1 MRPCR
6 WLNNASAI
14 KSKGF
19 YMTKMKT
26 LLKDFVDTHVH
37 AGPTL
42 TVREFNVW
50 QLAAEA
56 EKGGF
61 RAMVLK
67 DHFIPTVPVARAM
80 QEKLGHI
87 RLKIFGS
94 LALNNS
100 VGGINPKAVEIAIG
114 FGAKMIWMPTIS
126 AANHRRKHRV
136 PGTKFPVLM
145 KEEAVADK
153 PLNVIGA
160 DGVLTPETED
170 ILNLLAD
177 HPDVVLATGHLSR
190 EEVDAL
196 VRRCAQ
202 LGIKRILVTHPHFLV
217 DASVDDMR
225 NWQSL
230 GAYMEFTAVIS
241 LPSSPIYCRPVED
254 VANLIK
260 SLDVEKIVLSSD
272 LGLKKAGWPIE
283 GMSAFLELLHETGVS
298 SDDLKKMIAT
308 NPANLLNLKADR
320 LCVSRTNTQ

>member
-1 MRPCR
+1 
-6 WLNNASAI
+6 
-14 KSKGF
+14 
-19 YMTKMKT
+19 MTNMKA

-42 TVREFNVW
+42 TIREFNVW

-61 RAMVLK
+61 RALVLK
-67 DHFIPTVPVARAM
+67 DHFIPTVPVARAI
-80 QEKLGHI
+80 QEKLGHTG
-87 RLKIFGS
+87 LKIFGS

-100 VGGINPKAVEIAIG
+100 VGGLSPKAVEIAIG

-126 AANHRRKHRV
+126 AANHRVKHRT

-145 KEEAVADK
+145 KKETVADT
-153 PLNVIGA
+153 PLDVIGA
-160 DGVLTPETED
+160 NGGLTAETED

-202 LGIKRILVTHPHFLV
+202 LGVKRVLVTHPHFLV
-217 DASVDDMR
+217 DASLDDMR

-241 LPSSPIYCRPVED
+241 LPSSPIYCRPVKD
-254 VANLIK
+254 VADLIN

-272 LGLKKAGWPIE
+272 LGLKNAGWPIE
-283 GMSAFLELLHETGVS
+283 GMSKFLEMLCEVGVS

-308 NPANLLNLKADR
+308 NPAHLLNLKADR
-320 LCVSRTNTQ
+320 

>member
-1 MRPCR
+1 
-6 WLNNASAI
+6 
-14 KSKGF
+14 
-19 YMTKMKT
+19 MTDMKA
-26 LLKDFVDTHVH
+26 LLEDFVDTHVH

-50 QLAAEA
+50 QLVAEA

-61 RAMVLK
+61 SAIVLK
-67 DHFIPTVPVARAM
+67 DHFVPTVPVARAI
-80 QEKLGHI
+80 QEKLGHTG
-87 RLKIFGS
+87 LNVFGS

-114 FGAKMIWMPTIS
+114 FGAKMIWLPTIS
-126 AANHRRKHRV
+126 AANHRRKHRA

-145 KEEAVADK
+145 KKETVADT
-153 PLNVIGA
+153 PLEVTGA
-160 DGVLTPETED
+160 DGALTPETED
-170 ILNLLAD
+170 ILNIVAD
-177 HPDVVLATGHLSR
+177 HSDVVLATGHLSR
-190 EEVDAL
+190 EEVDAV

-202 LGIKRILVTHPHFLV
+202 LGVNRVLVTHPHFLV
-217 DASVDDMR
+217 DASAEDMR

-254 VANLIK
+254 VAELIN

-283 GMSAFLELLHETGVS
+283 GMSEFLELLREAGVS
-298 SDDLKKMIAT
+298 SEDLKKMIAT
-308 NPANLLNLKADR
+308 NPANLLNLTE
-320 LCVSRTNTQ
+320 TNSPMGK

>member
-1 MRPCR
+1 
-6 WLNNASAI
+6 
-14 KSKGF
+14 
-19 YMTKMKT
+19 MTNMKA
-26 LLKDFVDTHVH
+26 LLQDFVDTHVH

-50 QLAAEA
+50 QLVAEA

-61 RAMVLK
+61 SAIVLK
-67 DHFIPTVPVARAM
+67 DHFIPTVPVARAI
-80 QEKLGHI
+80 QEKLG
-87 RLKIFGS
+87 RTGLKIFGS
-94 LALNNS
+94 LALSNS

-126 AANHRRKHRV
+126 ATNHQRKHCI

-145 KEEAVADK
+145 KKETVADT
-153 PLNVIGA
+153 PLEVTGA
-160 DGVLTPETED
+160 DGALIPAIED
-170 ILNLLAD
+170 ILNIMVD

-190 EEVDAL
+190 DEVDAL

-202 LGIKRILVTHPHFLV
+202 LGVKRVLVTHPHFLV
-217 DASVDDMR
+217 DASADDMR

-272 LGLKKAGWPIE
+272 LGLKNAGWPIE
-283 GMSAFLELLHETGVS
+283 GMSEFLELLRQAGLG

-308 NPANLLNLKADR
+308 NPANLLNLKTSQLD
-320 LCVSRTNTQ
+320 

>member
-1 MRPCR
+1 MP
-6 WLNNASAI
+6 NMNA
-14 KSKGF
+14 
-19 YMTKMKT
+19 
-26 LLKDFVDTHVH
+26 LLKGFVDTHVH

-42 TVREFNVW
+42 TEREFSVW

-61 RAMVLK
+61 RAIVLK
-67 DHFIPTVPVARAM
+67 DHFISTAPVARAM
-80 QEKLGHI
+80 QEKLGHTGP
-87 RLKIFGS
+87 KIFGS

-114 FGAKMIWMPTIS
+114 FGAKVIWMPTLS
-126 AANHRRKHRV
+126 AANHSRMHRA
-136 PGTKFPVLM
+136 PGIKFPAVMM
-145 KEEAVADK
+145 KKETVADT
-153 PLNVIGA
+153 PLAVTGA
-160 DGVLTPETED
+160 DGALTPETED
-170 ILNLLAD
+170 ILNILAD

-202 LGIKRILVTHPHFLV
+202 LGVNRVLVTHPHFLV
-217 DASVDDMR
+217 DARADDMR

-254 VANLIK
+254 VADLIK
-260 SLDVEKIVLSSD
+260 SLDVEKIILSSD

-283 GMSAFLELLHETGVS
+283 GMSAFLELLREAGVS

-308 NPANLLNLKADR
+308 NPANLLNL
-320 LCVSRTNTQ
+320 

>member
-1 MRPCR
+1 
-6 WLNNASAI
+6 
-14 KSKGF
+14 
-19 YMTKMKT
+19 MTNMKA
-26 LLKDFVDTHVH
+26 LLQDFVDTHVH

-50 QLAAEA
+50 QLVAEA

-61 RAMVLK
+61 SAIVLK
-67 DHFIPTVPVARAM
+67 DHFIPTVPVARAI
-80 QEKLGHI
+80 QEKLG
-87 RLKIFGS
+87 RTGLKIFGS

-126 AANHRRKHRV
+126 ATNHHRKHRT

-145 KEEAVADK
+145 KKETVADT
-153 PLNVIGA
+153 PLEVTGA
-160 DGVLTPETED
+160 DGALIPAIED
-170 ILNLLAD
+170 ILNIMVD

-190 EEVDAL
+190 DEVDAL

-202 LGIKRILVTHPHFLV
+202 LGVKRVLVTHPHFLV
-217 DASVDDMR
+217 DASADDMR

-254 VANLIK
+254 VADLIK

-272 LGLKKAGWPIE
+272 LGLKNAGWPIE
-283 GMSAFLELLHETGVS
+283 GMSEFLELLCGAGVS
-298 SDDLKKMIAT
+298 SDDLKKMITT
-308 NPANLLNLKADR
+308 NPANLLNLKTSQLD
-320 LCVSRTNTQ
+320 

>member
-1 MRPCR
+1 
-6 WLNNASAI
+6 
-14 KSKGF
+14 
-19 YMTKMKT
+19 MTNTKA
-26 LLKDFVDTHVH
+26 LLQGFVDTHIH

-56 EKGGF
+56 GKGGF
-61 RAMVLK
+61 SAVVLK

-80 QEKLGHI
+80 QEKLGHTG
-87 RLKIFGS
+87 LKIFGS
-94 LALNNS
+94 LTLNNS

-114 FGAKMIWMPTIS
+114 FGAKVIWMPTIS
-126 AANHRRKHRV
+126 AANHRRKHRA

-145 KEEAVADK
+145 KKETVADT
-153 PLNVIGA
+153 PLEVTGA
-160 DGVLTPETED
+160 DGALTPDTED
-170 ILNLLAD
+170 VLNIVAD
-177 HPDVVLATGHLSR
+177 HPDVILATGHLSR

-202 LGIKRILVTHPHFLV
+202 VGVNRVLVTHPHFLV
-217 DASVDDMR
+217 DASAEDMQT
-225 NWQSL
+225 WQSL

-254 VANLIK
+254 VAELIK

-283 GMSAFLELLHETGVS
+283 GMSQFLELLGKAGVGD
-298 SDDLKKMIAT
+298 DDLKKMIDT
-308 NPANLLNLKADR
+308 NPANLLDLKAGR
-320 LCVSRTNTQ
+320 

>member
-1 MRPCR
+1 
-6 WLNNASAI
+6 
-14 KSKGF
+14 
-19 YMTKMKT
+19 MTNMKA
-26 LLKDFVDTHVH
+26 LLQDFVDTHVH

-50 QLAAEA
+50 QLVAEA

-61 RAMVLK
+61 SAIVLK
-67 DHFIPTVPVARAM
+67 DHFIPTVPVARAI
-80 QEKLGHI
+80 QEKLG
-87 RLKIFGS
+87 RTGLKIFGS

-126 AANHRRKHRV
+126 ATNHHRKHRT

-145 KEEAVADK
+145 KKETVADT
-153 PLNVIGA
+153 PLEVTGA
-160 DGVLTPETED
+160 DGALIPAIED
-170 ILNLLAD
+170 ILNIMVD

-190 EEVDAL
+190 DEVDAL

-202 LGIKRILVTHPHFLV
+202 LGVKRVLVTHPHFLV
-217 DASVDDMR
+217 DASADDMR

-254 VANLIK
+254 VADLIK

-272 LGLKKAGWPIE
+272 LGLKNAGWPIE
-283 GMSAFLELLHETGVS
+283 GMSEFLGLLRQAGLG

-308 NPANLLNLKADR
+308 NPANLLNLKTSQLD
-320 LCVSRTNTQ
+320 

>member
-1 MRPCR
+1 
-6 WLNNASAI
+6 
-14 KSKGF
+14 
-19 YMTKMKT
+19 MKE
-26 LLKDFVDTHVH
+26 LLKGFVDTHVH

-61 RAMVLK
+61 SAMVLK

-80 QEKLGHI
+80 QAKIDNTG
-87 RLKIFGS
+87 LKIFGS

-114 FGAKMIWMPTIS
+114 FGAKVIWMPTIS
-126 AANHRRKHRV
+126 AANHRRKHRA

-145 KEEAVADK
+145 KKETVTDT
-153 PLNVIGA
+153 PLEVISPDGA
-160 DGVLTPETED
+160 LTPETED
-170 ILNLLAD
+170 VLNILAD
-177 HPDVVLATGHLSR
+177 HPHVVLATGHLGR

-202 LGIKRILVTHPHFLV
+202 VGVKRVLVTHPHFLV
-217 DASVDDMR
+217 DASVENMQT
-225 NWQSL
+225 WQSL

-254 VANLIK
+254 VAGLIQ

-283 GMSAFLELLHETGVS
+283 GMSAFLELLGQAGVAEE
-298 SDDLKKMIAT
+298 DLKKMIAT
-308 NPANLLNLKADR
+308 NPAKLLDLKDEN
-320 LCVSRTNTQ
+320 VHEDDSR

>member
-1 MRPCR
+1 
-6 WLNNASAI
+6 
-14 KSKGF
+14 
-19 YMTKMKT
+19 MTNMKA
-26 LLKDFVDTHVH
+26 LLQDFVDTHVH

-50 QLAAEA
+50 QLVAEA

-61 RAMVLK
+61 SAIVLK
-67 DHFIPTVPVARAM
+67 DHFIPTVPVARAI
-80 QEKLGHI
+80 QEKLG
-87 RLKIFGS
+87 RTGLKIFGS

-100 VGGINPKAVEIAIG
+100 VGGINPKAVDIAIG

-126 AANHRRKHRV
+126 ATNHHRKHRT

-145 KEEAVADK
+145 KKETVADT
-153 PLNVIGA
+153 PLEVTGA
-160 DGVLTPETED
+160 DGALIPAIED
-170 ILNLLAD
+170 ILNIMVD

-190 EEVDAL
+190 DEVDAL

-202 LGIKRILVTHPHFLV
+202 LGVKRVLVTHPHFLV
-217 DASVDDMR
+217 DASADDMR

-254 VANLIK
+254 VADLIK

-272 LGLKKAGWPIE
+272 LGLKNAGWPIE
-283 GMSAFLELLHETGVS
+283 GMSEFLELLRQAGLG

-308 NPANLLNLKADR
+308 NPANLLNLKTSQLD
-320 LCVSRTNTQ
+320 